1 MVVGVA
7 AHKVVVAG
15 PLFVRIELASTVSA
29 DVLFPCQACKGA
41 FNDFGRPAVFL
52 PISIVF
58 ILHLSL
64 VFAQDL
70 PHSSQSG
77 YTQHFMSE

>member
-41 FNDFGRPAVFL
+41 FNDFGRPAVFFTNFNR
-52 PISIVF
+52 V
-58 ILHLSL
+58 
-64 VFAQDL
+64 
-70 PHSSQSG
+70 HSAFVSRLRAGPSA
-77 YTQHFMSE
+77 